1 MALAKALKSIG
12 HVTVVAP
19 EREQSTMGH
28 ALTLHKPIRKYG
40 VHSEKN
46 LDIYALSGTPADCV
60 YMGIRHVLKKHP
72 DIIISG
78 INRGYNLG
86 NDIYYSGT
94 VAAAREGA
102 LLNIPSMATSMDYHY
117 EPGIKKAAYF
127 DDAAKGGKNRDQ
139 WHAHWVVLGKDDACK
154 GGLKVI
160 DIPKDAKPKVPETWP
175 GVPLLIDSP
184 NYLTELSGQTAVV
197 RVPVAAVSAVKGASF
212 DGVTAGLRVNA
223 NLHAPLLCVENVFKI
238 ASGNLSLP
246 GKVE

>member
-127 DDAAKGGKNRDQ
+127 DDAAKFIKSLVPKVINEGLPHRCLLNINFPNKPQSQIKGVKVSKQGFRIYSNEIFEREDQRKKKYFWLGGKYVGFEPIENSDCVAVDQ
-139 WHAHWVVLGKDDACK
+139 GYISITPLRIDVTQNEFLGTLESWN
-154 GGLKVI
+154 LK
-160 DIPKDAKPKVPETWP
+160 
-175 GVPLLIDSP
+175 
-184 NYLTELSGQTAVV
+184 
-197 RVPVAAVSAVKGASF
+197 SF
-212 DGVTAGLRVNA
+212 L
-223 NLHAPLLCVENVFKI
+223 K
-238 ASGNLSLP
+238 
-246 GKVE
+246 KK